1 MNNKKL
7 SATKLVIITVCVFA
21 VGCNTPKEEK
31 SSASATETTATA
43 KPDLA
48 GIKAEI
54 QALENEWA
62 AADNARDA
70 KAIVAFYSDD
80 AVTFSNN
87 KPMISG
93 KDDILKDIEA
103 SMAKRTKGSTISFEV
118 MDIFAC
124 DNTATETGKTT
135 SKDSSGKVAY
145 TGKYMAIWE
154 KRDGKY
160 LCIRDIS
167 NNDVIEK

>member
-7 SATKLVIITVCVFA
+7 SATKLMFITACVFTI
-21 VGCNTPKEEK
+21 GCNTPEKEK
-31 SSASATETTATA
+31 SSASSVETTATT

-48 GIKAEI
+48 SIKAEI
-54 QALENEWA
+54 QARENEWA

-70 KAIVAFYSDD
+70 KALAAFYSDD

-87 KPMISG
+87 RPMVSG
-93 KDDILKDIEA
+93 RDAILKDLEA
-103 SMAKRTKGSTISFEV
+103 SMAKRLKGSTISFEV
-118 MDIFAC
+118 MDVFAC
-124 DNTATETGKTT
+124 DNIATETGKTT
-135 SKDSSGKVAY
+135 SKDSSGKVSY

-160 LCIRDIS
+160 VCIRDIS
-167 NNDVIEK
+167 NDDVKEK